1 MTRTVEE
8 TRKIAKTLNYSRI
21 GIPFDE
27 VGDKLK
33 ALDKS
38 LRENGMVLK
47 ADTGVHINCSR
58 DKIALGFVLEVVV
71 FEKEKEEEKENG

>member
-1 MTRTVEE
+1 MLSCNT
-8 TRKIAKTLNYSRI
+8 I
-21 GIPFDE
+21 GIPLEE

-47 ADTGVHINCSR
+47 ADTGVHIMSVTNLSIVLRKSR
-58 DKIALGFVLEVVV
+58 VKL
-71 FEKEKEEEKENG
+71 